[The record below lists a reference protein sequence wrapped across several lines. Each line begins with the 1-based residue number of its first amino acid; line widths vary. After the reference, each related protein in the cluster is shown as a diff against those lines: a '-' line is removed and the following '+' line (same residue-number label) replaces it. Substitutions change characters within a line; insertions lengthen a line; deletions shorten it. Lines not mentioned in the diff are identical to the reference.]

1 MGLAQTRDVSASAVA
16 CNERELAVPTIIIKK
31 LKPKNKRAT
40 VVTVD
45 VVVVGVVGGCYW
57 GLMLLL
63 LLVVDVA
70 VVVGG

>member
-1 MGLAQTRDVSASAVA
+1 MGLAQMREVSASAVA
-16 CNERELAVPTIIIKK
+16 CNERGFAYDNHKK
-31 LKPKNKRAT
+31 PRPENKRAT

-57 GLMLLL
+57 RLMLLL